1 MITNCKDFILNEF
14 LDYLRNW
21 LIVLGENYEYQKDL
35 ENLFKS
41 NFKDLPEESREEII
55 EKIMNASDGENS
67 DIILDFLKEGLK
79 KNKNLLDNYISIA
92 EDIIRV
98 TNFGEWTDPSSEY
111 TMGTLFATKEIVKKC
126 KRWL

>member
-1 MITNCKDFILNEF
+1 MITNCKDLILNEF

-67 DIILDFLKEGLK
+67 DIILDFLKEGLE

-126 KRWL
+126 KEWL